1 MPNRWVDNGSGRR
14 AFGLVAVLLAGCG
27 GSQGA
32 PVYPVGVPE
41 YPPPVVVS
49 AAAVDAFLT
58 GRIASS
64 AGDPAAAAV
73 AFQRAVELEPADA
86 ELRMELARAWATQS
100 DLAQA
105 TLHLQVASDLGVA
118 AWRVSE
124 VRSLALER
132 AGDFDAALDAFAQ
145 TNAEGAPESW
155 FRTWFQLASRAG
167 SGDGQILAAQRFAQF
182 HPDNARPYRLHAIA
196 LRDLGD
202 MNGAAASFGEAVVRA
217 GAEPWDAEQRIRLLM
232 QLHDSTAALSATEDC
247 VSRFRDHVMCRAV
260 LAELR
265 YQVQDDAS
273 APDASV
279 LQAIVELARMTGGNR
294 GALANAGRA
303 LTELARPELATLY
316 ALQIQEQRPFNV
328 TSLIQAAYILSSVHD
343 HSTADTLMLR
353 VLELDPAN
361 FEALNF
367 VGYSWA
373 DRGIRLV
380 EAEEFIRLAIEL
392 RPDDANIEDSLA
404 WVLYRQGR
412 FAEALDVQTRVVE
425 RSNTNAVLLDHLGDI
440 QWMSGLRD
448 EAVESWERAMGFAG
462 ESDED
467 VLESVP
473 VKLGRV
479 LRGEDP
485 LAP

>member
-1 MPNRWVDNGSGRR
+1 
-14 AFGLVAVLLAGCG
+14 
-27 GSQGA
+27 
-32 PVYPVGVPE
+32 
-41 YPPPVVVS
+41 
-49 AAAVDAFLT
+49 
-58 GRIASS
+58 
-64 AGDPAAAAV
+64 
-73 AFQRAVELEPADA
+73 
-86 ELRMELARAWATQS
+86 
-100 DLAQA
+100 
-105 TLHLQVASDLGVA
+105 
-118 AWRVSE
+118 
-124 VRSLALER
+124 
-132 AGDFDAALDAFAQ
+132 
-145 TNAEGAPESW
+145 
-155 FRTWFQLASRAG
+155 
-167 SGDGQILAAQRFAQF
+167 
-182 HPDNARPYRLHAIA
+182 
-196 LRDLGD
+196 
-202 MNGAAASFGEAVVRA
+202 
-217 GAEPWDAEQRIRLLM
+217 
-232 QLHDSTAALSATEDC
+232 
-247 VSRFRDHVMCRAV
+247 
-260 LAELR
+260 
-265 YQVQDDAS
+265 
-273 APDASV
+273 
-279 LQAIVELARMTGGNR
+279 
-294 GALANAGRA
+294 
-303 LTELARPELATLY
+303 LATLY

-343 HSTADTLMLR
+343 HPTADTLMLR

-380 EAEEFIRLAIEL
+380 EAEAFIRLAIEL

-440 QWMSGLRD
+440 QWMTGLRD